1 MKGEVAKLK
10 ANTAAK
16 KVKVWVDKLFNYLF
30 DKCTWFWTCATN

>member
-16 KVKVWVDKLFNYLF
+16 KVKVWVDKLLQRLR
-30 DKCTWFWTCATN
+30 DKCNWF